1 MGLLTA
7 DVGLEAWTGLRV
19 APAFWVLLV
28 GSLLVGCYELFRMLR
43 ASGHPC
49 RPIIGTLF
57 VCLLMGAVF
66 LETQFSPSIGPWL
79 HDRGLEL
86 YLLLIVGL
94 VFTTFVVEIVLV
106 ERTGKD
112 PPQALASVAWTLLVV
127 LAVGLLGVFLAK
139 IRFFQTGP
147 PGAEPDRWEGFM
159 CLVLTLAVV
168 KGADIG
174 AYTVGSLLGRH
185 KLTPALSPA
194 KTVEGVVGAFAF
206 GIGFAFLIGLTWGR
220 LTWDQT
226 LLFGGAVSVSGVL
239 GDLAESLMKRAC
251 GVKDSGRIPGF
262 GGALDILDS
271 MLAAGPV
278 AYLLLTLHQ

>member
-1 MGLLTA
+1 
-7 DVGLEAWTGLRV
+7 
-19 APAFWVLLV
+19 
-28 GSLLVGCYELFRMLR
+28 
-43 ASGHPC
+43 
-49 RPIIGTLF
+49 
-57 VCLLMGAVF
+57 
-66 LETQFSPSIGPWL
+66 
-79 HDRGLEL
+79 
-86 YLLLIVGL
+86 
-94 VFTTFVVEIVLV
+94 
-106 ERTGKD
+106 
-112 PPQALASVAWTLLVV
+112 
-127 LAVGLLGVFLAK
+127 
-139 IRFFQTGP
+139 
-147 PGAEPDRWEGFM
+147 M

-220 LTWDQT
+220 FTWDQT